1 MSEFQKK
8 KKQGE
13 KNQNP
18 IVSIIMPAWNAE
30 KTIQDAIR
38 SVIKQTESN
47 WELIVIDDYSED
59 ETYKRIRWFAARDN
73 RIRIYRNPV
82 NLGVSKTRNRGV
94 KVAKGKWIAFLDSDD
109 IWRADKLEKQL
120 CIIEQKK
127 NVDLVFTGSVFMRG
141 WEQSENNRSREKTN
155 FILSYYQKAPKTI
168 TYKELL
174 KQNLISCSSVVVKK
188 ELLMKYPMK
197 QDIMHEDYA
206 TWLEILRAGG
216 KACGINEPLLIYR
229 ISGKSRSGDK
239 RRAAQMTWRVYRFL
253 GLHLWEAC
261 YYFGWYV
268 CKNGKKYFHIN
279 HSKYFS

>member
-120 CIIEQKK
+120 CLIEQKRD
-127 NVDLVFTGSVFMRG
+127 VDLVFTGSVFMRG

-155 FILSYYQKAPKTI
+155 FILSYYQKVPRTI

-216 KACGINEPLLIYR
+216 KAYGINEPLLIYR

-268 CKNGKKYFHIN
+268 YRSIRKYWFIQIKCKH
-279 HSKYFS
+279 

>member
-1 MSEFQKK
+1 MSEFQEK

-38 SVIKQTESN
+38 SVIKQTEPN
-47 WELIVIDDYSED
+47 WELIVLDDHSED
-59 ETYKRIRWFAARDN
+59 GTYKRIRWFAARDN

-94 KVAKGKWIAFLDSDD
+94 KEAKGKWIAFLDSDD

-120 CIIEQKK
+120 CMIEQKK

-216 KACGINEPLLIYR
+216 KAYGINEPLLIYR

-253 GLHLWEAC
+253 GLHLREAC

-268 CKNGKKYFHIN
+268 FKNGKKYFHIN

>member
-1 MSEFQKK
+1 MSEFQEK

-13 KNQNP
+13 KNQNL

-38 SVIKQTESN
+38 SVIKQTEPN
-47 WELIVIDDYSED
+47 WELIVLDDHSED
-59 ETYKRIRWFAARDN
+59 GTYKRIRWFAARDN

-94 KVAKGKWIAFLDSDD
+94 KEAKGKWIAFLDSDD

-120 CIIEQKK
+120 CMIEQKK

-155 FILSYYQKAPKTI
+155 FILSYYQKVPRTI

-188 ELLMKYPMK
+188 ELLIKYPMK
-197 QDIMHEDYA
+197 QDVMHEDYA

-216 KACGINEPLLIYR
+216 KAYGINEPLLIYR

-268 CKNGKKYFHIN
+268 FKNGKKYFHIN

>member
-59 ETYKRIRWFAARDN
+59 GTYKRIRWFAARDN

-109 IWRADKLEKQL
+109 IWRADKLEKQIR
-120 CIIEQKK
+120 IIDQKK
-127 NVDLVFTGSVFMRG
+127 EVDLIFTGSAFIQE
-141 WEQSENNRSREKTN
+141 WNKATIQSYGERPSS
-155 FILSYYQKAPKTI
+155 ILSYYQKVPRTI

-197 QDIMHEDYA
+197 QDVMHEDYA

-216 KACGINEPLLIYR
+216 KAYGINEPLLIYR

-268 CKNGKKYFHIN
+268 CKNGKKYFWIRRCCL
-279 HSKYFS
+279 K